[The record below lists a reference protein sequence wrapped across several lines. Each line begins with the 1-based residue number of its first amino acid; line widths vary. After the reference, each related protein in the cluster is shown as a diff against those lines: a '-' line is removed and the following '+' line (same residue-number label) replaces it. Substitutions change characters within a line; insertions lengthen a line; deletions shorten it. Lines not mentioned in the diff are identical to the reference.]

1 MLLQEK
7 ISVSLD
13 LFFDHLRFEKEASPH
28 TVTNYSVDLAQF
40 AEFLEVQGI
49 DAPEEVE
56 GKTIR
61 SWLRE
66 MMGYGYA
73 KTSAARKLSSVRS
86 WFAFL
91 FDRGLIPSDP
101 AKGVRGPK
109 LPSRLARA
117 LSREDAAR
125 LVEAGQSGEDPLRDS
140 AVLELLYGCGLRI
153 AELAALRWQD
163 VDLDE
168 RMVRVLGKGSKER
181 IVPFGTCALRA
192 LGSWR
197 DSAET
202 ENGHVFPGQRGG
214 AIAVRTVHRIVRRA
228 ALKAG
233 VANVTPH
240 VLRHSFATHLL
251 EGGAS
256 LRVLQELLGHESL
269 LTTQHYL
276 AVGADHLRKSYELA
290 HPRAKGDNGDVQGN
304 DDSLCPEE

>member
-1 MLLQEK
+1 MLMQEK

-276 AVGADHLRKSYELA
+276 AVGADHLRKNYELA

>member
-1 MLLQEK
+1 MLMQEK
-7 ISVSLD
+7 ISVFLD
-13 LFFDHLRFEKEASPH
+13 RFFDYLRYEKEASLH

-40 AEFLEVQGI
+40 AEFLEVRGI
-49 DAPEEVE
+49 NSPAEVD

-91 FDRGLIPSDP
+91 FDRGLISSDP
-101 AKGVRGPK
+101 AKGIRGPK
-109 LPSRLARA
+109 LPSRLPRA
-117 LSREDAAR
+117 LSQEDTFK
-125 LVEAGQSGEDPLRDS
+125 LVDAGQLGEDPVRDS

-153 AELAALRWQD
+153 AELASLRWQD

-168 RMVRVLGKGSKER
+168 RMVRVLGKGNKER
-181 IVPFGTCALRA
+181 IVPFGTCALKA
-192 LGSWR
+192 LRNWR
-197 DSAET
+197 DSGAG
-202 ENGHVFPGQRGG
+202 NGGFVFPGRRGG
-214 AIAVRTVHRIVRRA
+214 AITVRTVHRIVRRA

-304 DDSLCPEE
+304 DDSVCSQE

>member
-1 MLLQEK
+1 MQEK

-28 TVTNYSVDLAQF
+28 TVINYSVDLAQF
-40 AEFLEVQGI
+40 AEFLEVLGT
-49 DAPEEVE
+49 DDPAKVD

-73 KTSAARKLSSVRS
+73 KSSAARKLSSVRS
-86 WFAFL
+86 WCAFL

-101 AKGVRGPK
+101 AKEIRGPK
-109 LPSRLARA
+109 LPSRLPRA
-117 LSREDAAR
+117 LSREDASR
-125 LVEAGQSGEDPLRDS
+125 LVDAGTSGEDPLRDS
-140 AVLELLYGCGLRI
+140 AALELLYGCGLRI
-153 AELAALRWQD
+153 AELASLRWQD

-168 RMVRVLGKGSKER
+168 RMVRVFGKGNKER

-192 LGSWR
+192 LREWR
-197 DSAET
+197 DSAGPSAEY
-202 ENGHVFPGQRGG
+202 VFPGQRGG

-276 AVGADHLRKSYELA
+276 AVGADHLRKSYEMA
-290 HPRAKGDNGDVQGN
+290 HPRAKGENADVQGN
-304 DDSLCPEE
+304 DNSVCPQE